1 MRSSAIFL
9 CLCLFIPGSSASYSQ
24 AFAANGPASAKI
36 PPVIFDGL
44 HQLANQKPEEVEK
57 AWFRGALAEEAAVPS
72 DLTDYLAHNTVG
84 AYQDFDVVSVQDL
97 TPRMRILYLALNFEK
112 NSVMVKFVLYRTTD
126 GWILRYHKVG
136 IDEEIFE
143 PAARAR

>member
-1 MRSSAIFL
+1 
-9 CLCLFIPGSSASYSQ
+9 
-24 AFAANGPASAKI
+24 
-36 PPVIFDGL
+36 
-44 HQLANQKPEEVEK
+44 VEK